1 MILVID
7 NYDSFVNNLARY
19 IRESGSETLVIRND
33 SMSIGECLALSPEGI
48 VISPGPRRPED
59 AKISCDLIKALD
71 SKTPLL
77 GVCLGHQC
85 LIESFGGRTERAS
98 FPLHGE
104 ASEIRHSGDGLFR
117 GVPSPMMA
125 GRYHSLVSVPAPQSA
140 LRKTAWSM
148 DGELMAVAH
157 RENPWFGVQFH
168 PESLLTPHG
177 RTIVRNFLS
186 YCRKKRC
193 S

>member
-77 GVCLGHQC
+77 G
-85 LIESFGGRTERAS
+85 SAS
-98 FPLHGE
+98 
-104 ASEIRHSGDGLFR
+104 ATN
-117 GVPSPMMA
+117 
-125 GRYHSLVSVPAPQSA
+125 A
-140 LRKTAWSM
+140 L
-148 DGELMAVAH
+148 L
-157 RENPWFGVQFH
+157 
-168 PESLLTPHG
+168 SLLAGERSAPAFRYMARRAKFATAAMGCFEAFRPQ
-177 RTIVRNFLS
+177 
-186 YCRKKRC
+186 
-193 S
+193 